1 VTFWRKSLLSVILFT
16 LTILSIFFWLKD
28 AVYKYQEDLVYY
40 TTQHLM
46 LVGQSMFIAII
57 TGVGL
62 GIILS
67 RKRLSMQAEKIIQL
81 FNIGNTI
88 PTMAV
93 LALALVLLGIGDG
106 PAILALFMASILPIV
121 RNSYE
126 GLRNISP
133 SLLESAKGI
142 GMTPWQSLWRVELP
156 NATPVIIAGVRTAL
170 AINVG
175 TAPLS
180 FLIGGD
186 SLGGLIFPG
195 IYLNNQEQLIIG
207 ATATAALA
215 LIIDGLVSVGGYVY
229 LSKRGLNS

>member
-1 VTFWRKSLLSVILFT
+1 VNFWSKTLVSIILFI
-16 LTILSIFFWLKD
+16 LVILSIYWSLEEH
-28 AVYKYQEDLVYY
+28 VWKYREDLIYY
-40 TTQHLM
+40 TFKHLM
-46 LVGQSMFIAII
+46 LVGQSMFIAIVL
-57 TGVGL
+57 GVGI

-67 RKRLSMQAEKIIQL
+67 RKKFSQQAEKIIQI

-93 LALALVLLGIGDG
+93 LALALVILGIGDG
-106 PAILALFMASILPIV
+106 PSILALFMASILPIV
-121 RNSYE
+121 RNSFE

-133 SLLESAKGI
+133 SLLESAKGV

-156 NATPVIIAGVRTAL
+156 NATAVILAGIRTAL

-215 LIIDGLVSVGGYVY
+215 LIIDGVVSICGHIY
-229 LSKRGLNS
+229 LNKRGLIL

>member
-1 VTFWRKSLLSVILFT
+1 MNFWSKTLVSIILFF
-16 LTILSIFFWLKD
+16 LVILSIYLALEEHVW
-28 AVYKYQEDLVYY
+28 KYRDDLVYY
-40 TTQHLM
+40 TSRHLL
-46 LVGQSMFIAII
+46 LVGQSMLVAIVF
-57 TGVGL
+57 GVGI
-62 GIILS
+62 GVVLS
-67 RKRLSMQAEKIIQL
+67 RKRFSHQAEKIIQL

-93 LALALVLLGIGDG
+93 LALALVILGIGDG

-121 RNSYE
+121 RNSFE

-133 SLLESAKGI
+133 SLLESAKGV
-142 GMTPWQSLWRVELP
+142 GMTPRQSLWRVELP
-156 NATPVIIAGVRTAL
+156 NATPVILAGIRTAL

-215 LIIDGLVSVGGYVY
+215 LIIDGMVSVLGHVY
-229 LSKRGLNS
+229 LNKRGLI

>member
-1 VTFWRKSLLSVILFT
+1 MNFWSKTLVSIFLFILV
-16 LTILSIFFWLKD
+16 ILSIYLSLEEHVW
-28 AVYKYQEDLVYY
+28 KYREDLIYY
-40 TTQHLM
+40 TLQHLK
-46 LVGQSMFIAII
+46 LVGQSMLIAIVL
-57 TGVGL
+57 GVSI

-67 RKRLSMQAEKIIQL
+67 RKKFSQQAEKIIQI

-93 LALALVLLGIGDG
+93 LALALVILGIGDG

-121 RNSYE
+121 RNTFE
-126 GLRNISP
+126 GLRNTSP
-133 SLLESAKGI
+133 SLLESAKGV

-156 NATPVIIAGVRTAL
+156 NATAVILAGIRTAL

-215 LIIDGLVSVGGYVY
+215 LIIDGIVSIGGHIY
-229 LSKRGLNS
+229 LNKRGLIS

>member
-1 VTFWRKSLLSVILFT
+1 MNFWSKTLVSFILFI
-16 LTILSIFFWLKD
+16 LVILSIYFGLEEHVW
-28 AVYKYQEDLVYY
+28 KYREDIIYY
-40 TTQHLM
+40 TLKHLI
-46 LVGQSMFIAII
+46 LVGQSMFIAIVF
-57 TGVGL
+57 GVAI
-62 GIILS
+62 GIVLS
-67 RKRLSMQAEKIIQL
+67 RKMFSQQAEKIIQV

-106 PAILALFMASILPIV
+106 PAVLALFMASLLPIV
-121 RNSYE
+121 RNTFE

-133 SLLESAKGI
+133 SLLESAKGV
-142 GMTPWQSLWRVELP
+142 GMTPWQSLLRVELP
-156 NATPVIIAGVRTAL
+156 NATAIILTGVRTAL

-207 ATATAALA
+207 ASATAALA
-215 LIIDGLVSVGGYVY
+215 LIIDGMVSIFGHVY
-229 LSKRGLNS
+229 LNKRGLIS

>member
-1 VTFWRKSLLSVILFT
+1 MNFWSKTLISIVLFILVIL
-16 LTILSIFFWLKD
+16 TIYLSLKEH
-28 AVYKYQEDLVYY
+28 VWKYQEDLIYY
-40 TTQHLM
+40 TYKHLA
-46 LVGQSMFIAII
+46 LVGQSMFFAILF
-57 TGVGL
+57 GVGI

-67 RKRLSMQAEKIIQL
+67 RKKFSGQAEKIIQL
-81 FNIGNTI
+81 FNISNTI

-93 LALALVLLGIGDG
+93 LALALVILGIGDG

-121 RNSYE
+121 RNSFE
-126 GLRNISP
+126 GLRNVSP
-133 SLLESAKGI
+133 SLIESAKGI
-142 GMTPWQSLWRVELP
+142 GMTSWQVLWRVELP
-156 NATPVIIAGVRTAL
+156 NATAVIIAGVRTAL

-215 LIIDGLVSVGGYVY
+215 LMIDGLVSILGHVY
-229 LSKRGLNS
+229 LNKRGLIS